1 MLLRLLHLRRC
12 CTPLLTL
19 LWLLL
24 GCRLLVLGD
33 RRSLLRLTLTL
44 CLRGLWRLR
53 WLPRLTRGLLR
64 LLMRSFWC
72 LTRGLWLLLMRS
84 LWRLTRGLWLLRSL
98 LARSLRLWSQRS
110 RGTLLRRRR
119 TGARTLLWL
128 LTFNPRGRALLL
140 PLLWLPLTLLRLL
153 LHCWWLLTLLLTL
166 TAPPIPLRLLT
177 RTAGRLRRA
186 LPQLLVVLP
195 RYRVLRPI
203 AVVLRADDS
212 LLLDTRIS
220 IS

>member
-33 RRSLLRLTLTL
+33 RRSLLCLTLTL

-53 WLPRLTRGLLR
+53 WLPRLTRRGLLR
-64 LLMRSFWC
+64 LLV
-72 LTRGLWLLLMRS
+72 RS

-98 LARSLRLWSQRS
+98 LAHSLRLWSQGS

-128 LTFNPRGRALLL
+128 LRFNPRGRALLL

-153 LHCWWLLTLLLTL
+153 LHCRWLLTL
-166 TAPPIPLRLLT
+166 TAPTIPLRLLT
-177 RTAGRLRRA
+177 RTARRLLRA

-212 LLLDTRIS
+212 LLLDSRIS

>member
-24 GCRLLVLGD
+24 GCRLLVLDD

-44 CLRGLWRLR
+44 CLRDLWRLR
-53 WLPRLTRGLLR
+53 RLRWRLRLTRGLLR
-64 LLMRSFWC
+64 LLMQ
-72 LTRGLWLLLMRS
+72 S
-84 LWRLTRGLWLLRSL
+84 LCRFTRGLWLLRSL
-98 LARSLRLWSQRS
+98 LAGSLRLWSQRS

-140 PLLWLPLTLLRLL
+140 LLLWLPLTLLRRL
-153 LHCWWLLTLLLTL
+153 LHCRWLLTLLLTL

-177 RTAGRLRRA
+177 RTAGRLLRA

-195 RYRVLRPI
+195 RYRVLRSI
-203 AVVLRADDS
+203 AVVLRVDDS
-212 LLLDTRIS
+212 LLLDSRIS

>member
-12 CTPLLTL
+12 CTPLLPL

-33 RRSLLRLTLTL
+33 RRYLLRLTLTL

-53 WLPRLTRGLLR
+53 WLTRLTRGLLR
-64 LLMRSFWC
+64 LLMR
-72 LTRGLWLLLMRS
+72 R

-128 LTFNPRGRALLL
+128 LTFNPCGRALLL
-140 PLLWLPLTLLRLL
+140 PLLRLL
-153 LHCWWLLTLLLTL
+153 LHCRWLLTL
-166 TAPPIPLRLLT
+166 TAPTIPLRLLT
-177 RTAGRLRRA
+177 RTASRLLRA

-212 LLLDTRIS
+212 LLLDSRIS

>member
-72 LTRGLWLLLMRS
+72 LTRGLWLL
-84 LWRLTRGLWLLRSL
+84 RSL

-128 LTFNPRGRALLL
+128 LTFNSRGRALLL

-166 TAPPIPLRLLT
+166 TGPTIPLRLLT
-177 RTAGRLRRA
+177 RTASRLLRA
-186 LPQLLVVLP
+186 LPQSLVVLP

>member
-1 MLLRLLHLRRC
+1 MLLRLLHLRGC

-19 LWLLL
+19 QWLLL

-33 RRSLLRLTLTL
+33 RWSLLRLTLTL
-44 CLRGLWRLR
+44 CLRGLWPLR
-53 WLPRLTRGLLR
+53 WLPRLTPGLLR
-64 LLMRSFWC
+64 LLV
-72 LTRGLWLLLMRS
+72 RS

-98 LARSLRLWSQRS
+98 LARSRRLWSQRS

-140 PLLWLPLTLLRLL
+140 PLLWLPLPLLRLL
-153 LHCWWLLTLLLTL
+153 LHCRWLLTL
-166 TAPPIPLRLLT
+166 TAPTIPLRLLT
-177 RTAGRLRRA
+177 RTARRLLRA
-186 LPQLLVVLP
+186 LPQSLVVLP

-203 AVVLRADDS
+203 AVILRADDS
-212 LLLDTRIS
+212 LLLDSRIS

>member
-24 GCRLLVLGD
+24 GCRLLVLDD

-53 WLPRLTRGLLR
+53 LLLRLTRGLLR
-64 LLMRSFWC
+64 
-72 LTRGLWLLLMRS
+72 LLMRS
-84 LWRLTRGLWLLRSL
+84 LWRLTRGLWRLRSL
-98 LARSLRLWSQRS
+98 LAGSLRLWSQRS

-128 LTFNPRGRALLL
+128 LTFLWLLTTLDLWPLFSRRWLLTFNPRGRALLL
-140 PLLWLPLTLLRLL
+140 PLLRLVL
-153 LHCWWLLTLLLTL
+153 NCRWLLTLLLTL
-166 TAPPIPLRLLT
+166 TVLPIPLWLLTLPASRLLP
-177 RTAGRLRRA
+177 A
-186 LPQLLVVLP
+186 LPLLLVVLP
-195 RYRVLRPI
+195 RYKVLRPI
-203 AVVLRADDS
+203 AVVLRVDDS
-212 LLLDTRIS
+212 LLLHSRIANS
-220 IS
+220 

>member
-64 LLMRSFWC
+64 LLMRS
-72 LTRGLWLLLMRS
+72 

-128 LTFNPRGRALLL
+128 LTFNSRGRALLL

-153 LHCWWLLTLLLTL
+153 LNCWWLLTLLLTL
-166 TAPPIPLRLLT
+166 TGPTIPLRLLT
-177 RTAGRLRRA
+177 RTASRLLRA
-186 LPQLLVVLP
+186 LPQSLVVLP

>member
-64 LLMRSFWC
+64 LLMRS
-72 LTRGLWLLLMRS
+72 

-128 LTFNPRGRALLL
+128 LTFNSRGRALLL
-140 PLLWLPLTLLRLL
+140 PLLWLPLPLLRLL
-153 LHCWWLLTLLLTL
+153 
-166 TAPPIPLRLLT
+166 
-177 RTAGRLRRA
+177 RA
-186 LPQLLVVLP
+186 LPQSLVVLP